1 MQEISLI
8 IAAGDEGLPI
18 RRIALERLHMS
29 YGQFKRAKF
38 YGALLLDGQ
47 PVHADRRVLAGQR
60 LVIRLPQ
67 REGGPCEPS
76 ALRLNIAYED
86 GDLLVVDKPAPL
98 PSVSSRKRD
107 METLENAVY
116 SYLGCPEGFLYRP
129 VNRLDKGTSGLMVVA
144 KNAHA
149 QQYLQAQLHTER
161 FVREYLA
168 VCEGMPPAPEGLID
182 LPIAKEDAATVR
194 RIVCGQGKPART
206 HYRVLETGAGRS
218 LLMLTLDTGRTH
230 QIRVHLQAVG
240 CPVTGDFLYGR
251 EHMALPNRF
260 ALHSCYVSFVAPG
273 EKVVQARSALPRE
286 LRVLL

>member
-1 MQEISLI
+1 MQEMSLI
-8 IAAGDEGLPI
+8 IAAGDAGLPI

-38 YGALLLDGQ
+38 NGALLLDGQ
-47 PVHADRRVLAGQR
+47 PVHADRRVLAGQQ

-76 ALRLNIAYED
+76 ALCLNIAYED
-86 GDLLVVDKPAPL
+86 SNLLVVDKPAPL

-168 VCEGMPPAPEGLID
+168 VCEGMPPAPEGMID

-194 RIVCGQGKPART
+194 RIVCAQGKPART

-218 LLMLTLDTGRTH
+218 LLRLTLDTGRTH

-260 ALHSCYVSFVAPG
+260 ALHSCYVRFVAPD
-273 EKVVQARSALPRE
+273 ERVVEAQSALPRE